1 MIKEEFYK
9 ELLDNELKSTK
20 EERKR
25 TNEYIRGLHRL
36 INGYM
41 ELLKTP
47 KRSNEYK
54 EGYYSG
60 YSTALEEIKRLST
73 TMNEKKFTLT
83 HNKLLSKLYKKVRI
97 VLKGN

>member
-9 ELLDNELKSTK
+9 ELLDNELKSTN

-25 TNEYIRGLHRL
+25 TNDHIQSLYRL

-47 KRSNEYK
+47 ERSNEYK

-60 YSTALEEIKRLST
+60 YSAAFEEIRKLSA

-83 HNKLLSKLYKKVRI
+83 HNKLLSKIYKKVRMA
-97 VLKGN
+97 LKGN